1 MTLSSIKEL
10 DNILTPCYNHTLSFV
25 TVGASYSSAPSR
37 KKRSYASGGGYGAA
51 EYLSGGKRHRSD
63 RSESAASS
71 YSSFQHDDALNRNS
85 KHVCPFV
92 PSITAPS
99 SRLIPLLLQFEASKN
114 SFISKGSVHVSTVVT
129 SFWYD
134 IWSC

>member
-1 MTLSSIKEL
+1 M
-10 DNILTPCYNHTLSFV
+10 
-25 TVGASYSSAPSR
+25 TVGASYSSTPSR

-92 PSITAPS
+92 SSITAV
-99 SRLIPLLLQFEASKN
+99 LLQAVRGLELQL
-114 SFISKGSVHVSTVVT
+114 
-129 SFWYD
+129 YE
-134 IWSC
+134 